1 MFGLYCDARRQ
12 CDISDI
18 LNTARTLGFDKKYKI
33 VYGAIADIVTDLN
46 GEWVDF
52 EIFLTLLTNKLVHS
66 THNLGKSIYK
76 GRKISNV

>member
-33 VYGAIADIVTDLN
+33 VYGALGDIATELN

-52 EIFLTLLTNKLVHS
+52 ELFLTLLTNKLVLID
-66 THNLGKSIYK
+66 NNEGKPI
-76 GRKISNV
+76 